1 MISACAFNQD
11 TRFSFSKIEQSVKKA
26 CFVFF
31 FLFIFFHRTTFG
43 VAKASVC
50 FREAAT
56 KKCYETGQIHSKKV
70 RAINYRATATAK
82 NVCENQ
88 TVKMAINNLFGLQ
101 KNHLKDSLYQK
112 IKFI

>member
-11 TRFSFSKIEQSVKKA
+11 TRFSFSFSKVEQSVRKA
-26 CFVFF
+26 WFS

-56 KKCYETGQIHSKKV
+56 KKVLLNKTNTQQKGKSIQLQSYSNSKKIV
-70 RAINYRATATAK
+70 HK
-82 NVCENQ
+82 NQ
-88 TVKMAINNLFGLQ
+88 TVKMAINNVVGLR
-101 KNHLKDSLYQK
+101 
-112 IKFI
+112 KFT

>member
-11 TRFSFSKIEQSVKKA
+11 TRFSFSFSKIEQSVRKA
-26 CFVFF
+26 CF

-56 KKCYETGQIHSKKV
+56 KKKCYETGQIHSKKV
-70 RAINYRATATAK
+70 RAFNYRATVTAK
-82 NVCENQ
+82 NQ
-88 TVKMAINNLFGLQ
+88 TVKMTINNMFGLQ
-101 KNHLKDSLYQK
+101 KNHLKDSLYQN